1 VLHTGITIW
10 PDAEGSGAESDP
22 TTALRRFVTAIA
34 GAMPRFVEGTTDL
47 SSSRDVAAG
56 DDYVIGRAAAV
67 RRDAFGAGVDPE
79 RSMPHADQAAAE
91 PAPILQP
98 RGSRDRHPR
107 DITLAETAQLCAKL
121 AQVQELDDAEAVLG
135 DAVRYLEA
143 VGLIVWMW
151 DAASKALRPL
161 LAYGYPAPV
170 LARIAKV
177 PNDAENA
184 VGAAFRCGS
193 ICVVAGAADLTG
205 AVVVP
210 IVIAEGPVG
219 AVALEVP
226 GGNEQH
232 ESVRAFITI
241 LASQLGLMLGS
252 PRFARSKTA

>member
-1 VLHTGITIW
+1 
-10 PDAEGSGAESDP
+10 
-22 TTALRRFVTAIA
+22 
-34 GAMPRFVEGTTDL
+34 
-47 SSSRDVAAG
+47 VA
-56 DDYVIGRAAAV
+56 GRAAAI
-67 RRDAFGAGVDPE
+67 RQDAFGAGIDAEP
-79 RSMPHADQAAAE
+79 SMLHSDNAAAE
-91 PAPILQP
+91 PPSMLQP
-98 RGSRDRHPR
+98 PASTDRHPR
-107 DITLAETAQLCAKL
+107 EITLAETAQLCAKL
-121 AQVQELDDAEAVLG
+121 AQIQELDDAEAVLG
-135 DAVRYLEA
+135 DAVRYLDA
-143 VGLIVWMW
+143 IGLIVWMW

-161 LAYGYPAPV
+161 LAYGYPASV

-177 PNDAENA
+177 PTDADNA

-210 IVIAEGPVG
+210 IVIADGPVG